1 MKSVNGKRKF
11 GRFALLTALSIFIL
25 PGCTKGN
32 GADPIKKEEVIE
44 AGDAIKDIEASL
56 NPEILRF
63 DGVSEKEDRSGKSI
77 TYSFMIEDTKGEV
90 GKEVAALYSAFND
103 ALKTPE
109 FQGQRTQVWIMTP
122 HPETG
127 VMNIVAYFG
136 NYDDENI
143 YDHISFLIVNGID
156 DMTDDYDSSYRY
168 ELNDTSFWDAL
179 SQAEKIQYS
188 SYVEYQSEIDLR
200 QTNVE
205 QLEEYLMNDFTGFVE
220 FGEMNTVTDGVNTA
234 SVEWNME
241 ISNEGSCVAYAS
253 EAVLMDAIRQSV
265 NEYYESDPDDEFL
278 NLRLTISF
286 YTEDGT
292 NAGYISN
299 WDTNTKE
306 SMGGFYGVKYKDATA
321 DELKG
326 YKDIKILDLFG
337 RPIEEVE
344 DIIDG
349 LDGVEVVY
357 VRMSDMKEE
366 LSAKY
371 PQIEFR

>member
-1 MKSVNGKRKF
+1 
-11 GRFALLTALSIFIL
+11 
-25 PGCTKGN
+25 
-32 GADPIKKEEVIE
+32 
-44 AGDAIKDIEASL
+44 
-56 NPEILRF
+56 
-63 DGVSEKEDRSGKSI
+63 
-77 TYSFMIEDTKGEV
+77 
-90 GKEVAALYSAFND
+90 
-103 ALKTPE
+103 
-109 FQGQRTQVWIMTP
+109 
-122 HPETG
+122 
-127 VMNIVAYFG
+127 
-136 NYDDENI
+136 
-143 YDHISFLIVNGID
+143 
-156 DMTDDYDSSYRY
+156 MTDDYDSSYRY

-220 FGEMNTVTDGVNTA
+220 FGEMNTVTDGVHIA

-253 EAVLMDAIRQSV
+253 EAELMDAIRQSV